1 MGLELFKTPLAAD
14 ANLKGYWRLEADGSD
29 SSGNGKTLSA
39 SGSPTYGAGVFGNAV
54 TFPTNTAVLS
64 IVDDLGVQGGACSIS
79 FWVKL
84 ASDIASSAFN
94 FCQQNDGGTVTGNCV
109 SYEYNAGT
117 RRLYFRRSKWNV
129 AHQGPYYNVAL
140 GTGWNHIVYTYDG
153 TNVRGYLNGALVAGP
168 TAASGNGSGVLTD
181 SFTLTGAAD
190 AVAGDVSKEDVA
202 FFNRALTAAEV
213 LSLYQGDG
221 WAAST
226 NTLTNYRQRKRTPG
240 AVSV

>member
-1 MGLELFKTPLAAD
+1 MLELFKTPLASD
-14 ANLKGYWRLEADGSD
+14 VNLKGYWRLEADGTD
-29 SSGNGKTLSA
+29 SSGNGKTLAS
-39 SGSPTYGAGVFGNAV
+39 SGSPTYGAGVFGNGV
-54 TFPTNTAVLS
+54 TFPIETNILS

-79 FWVKL
+79 FWVKF
-84 ASDIASSAFN
+84 ASDIASGAIN
-94 FCQQNDGGTVTGNCV
+94 LCQQNDAGTVTGNCV

-168 TAASGNGSGVLTD
+168 TAASGNGSGVIADL
-181 SFTLTGAAD
+181 FQIVGASNAT
-190 AVAGDVSKEDVA
+190 AGDISKDDVA

-213 LSLYQGDG
+213 LSIYQGDG
-221 WAAST
+221 WTAST
-226 NTLTNYRQRKRTPG
+226 NTLTNYRPRKRTSG
-240 AVSV
+240 AVSQ